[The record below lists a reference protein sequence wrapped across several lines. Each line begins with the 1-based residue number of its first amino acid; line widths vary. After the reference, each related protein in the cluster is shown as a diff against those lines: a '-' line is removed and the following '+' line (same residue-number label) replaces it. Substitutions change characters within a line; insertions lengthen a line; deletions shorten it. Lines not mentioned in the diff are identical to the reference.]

1 MKNQVL
7 QMTLNQLRMKNPQ
20 MYQMLSQGKINPLDI
35 LKQMAGNS
43 TPEQMQH
50 LFSQA
55 QNLGCPNEILAE
67 IQNQLGMNSK

>member
-1 MKNQVL
+1 
-7 QMTLNQLRMKNPQ
+7 
-20 MYQMLSQGKINPLDI
+20 MYQMLSQGKINPMDL

-43 TPEQMQH
+43 TPEQMQQ

-55 QNLGCPNEILAE
+55 QSLGCPSGILAE

>member
-1 MKNQVL
+1 M
-7 QMTLNQLRMKNPQ
+7 NQLRAKNPQ
-20 MYQMLSQGKINPLDI
+20 MYQMLSQGRINPLDI

-43 TPEQMQH
+43 TPEQMQQ